1 MMTRRSS
8 AARRRRSVTTNL
20 GEKIMTSLSALP
32 PASQRR
38 PAKAVAARRIL
49 FVDDDELILRS
60 MERVLRR
67 PAAES
72 GWELCFAT
80 SGEAA
85 LEEMTKN
92 PVEVMLVDANMARMS
107 GAALLKRVQERDPS
121 VVRILLSGHTGLDV
135 LRSALPYAHQF
146 LPKPCDG
153 HLLRSTLDSAC
164 GLRQLLARPE
174 MRHLV
179 GSSNELPSAPRTFIE
194 LSNALSNP
202 HASTRTVSDIIERDI
217 AMSAR
222 VLQLV
227 SSAFYGLPRA
237 VTSVSGAVAYLGVEV
252 IKAIVLSVE
261 VSRMFPL
268 TQAAPNFSVD
278 ALQQHSMHISQ
289 FAKRILG
296 HEPGGDVVLVA
307 GLLQDTGQLVLASRA
322 ASRFATAVDTA
333 SKLKQPLHEVE
344 QDVFGASHA
353 EIGAYLLGLW
363 GLPPRV
369 VGAVVHHLEP
379 QRSNARVFDAAAALY
394 VANHLVVD
402 PDVPALDELP
412 PHTIALDL
420 SYLRTL
426 GVAHQL
432 DEWRRLAR
440 AFGGGC
446 SQAPKLA
453 ARA

>member
-1 MMTRRSS
+1 
-8 AARRRRSVTTNL
+8 
-20 GEKIMTSLSALP
+20 MTSFSVAP

-38 PAKAVAARRIL
+38 PAPAPPLAPRRIL

-80 SGEAA
+80 DGEAA
-85 LEEMTKN
+85 LAELARA
-92 PVEVMLVDANMARMS
+92 PVEVMLVDANMAKMS
-107 GAALLKRVQERDPS
+107 GAALLKLVQEREPA
-121 VVRILLSGHTGLDV
+121 VVRILLSGHTGLDI

-153 HLLRSTLDSAC
+153 QLLRSTIESAC
-164 GLRQLLARPE
+164 RLRGLLARPE
-174 MRHLV
+174 MRQLV
-179 GSSNELPSAPRTFIE
+179 GGSNELPSAPRTYIE
-194 LSNALSNP
+194 LSNALANP
-202 HASTRTVSDIIERDI
+202 GASSRAVTDIVERDI
-217 AMSAR
+217 GISAR

-237 VTSVSGAVAYLGVEV
+237 VTSIGGAVAYLGVEV

-268 TQAAPNFSVD
+268 TQSIPDFSVD
-278 ALQQHSMHISQ
+278 ALQQHGTRVSQ
-289 FAKRILG
+289 LAKRILG
-296 HEPGGDVVLVA
+296 HEPGGDVLMVA
-307 GLLQDTGQLVLASRA
+307 GLLQDSGQLVLASRA
-322 ASRFATAVDTA
+322 APRFASALDIAA
-333 SKLKQPLHEVE
+333 SRKQPLAQVE
-344 QDVFGASHA
+344 AELFGATHA

-363 GLPPRV
+363 GLPQRV
-369 VGAVVHHLEP
+369 VTAVAYHLEP
-379 QRSNARVFDAAAALY
+379 QRGGSRVFDAAAALY
-394 VANHLVVD
+394 VANLLLID
-402 PDVPALDELP
+402 PDLPALEEIPARTL
-412 PHTIALDL
+412 ALDL
-420 SYLRTL
+420 AFLRHV

-440 AFGGGC
+440 AFSPGK
-446 SQAPKLA
+446 SAAPRLA

>member
-1 MMTRRSS
+1 
-8 AARRRRSVTTNL
+8 
-20 GEKIMTSLSALP
+20 MTSLSAVP

-38 PAKAVAARRIL
+38 PAPVKAARRIL

-67 PAAES
+67 PALES

-80 SGEAA
+80 DGEAA
-85 LEEMTKN
+85 LEEMARN
-92 PVEVMLVDANMARMS
+92 PVEVLLADANMAKMS
-107 GAALLKRVQERDPS
+107 GATLLRKVQERDPA

-135 LRSALPYAHQF
+135 LRMALPYAHQF

-153 HLLRSTLDSAC
+153 QLLRSTLDSAC
-164 GLRQLLARPE
+164 GLRGLLARPE
-174 MRHLV
+174 MRQLV
-179 GSSNELPSAPRTFIE
+179 GSSNQLPSAPRTFIE
-194 LSNALSNP
+194 LSNALANP
-202 HASTRTVSDIIERDI
+202 STSARAVSEIIERDI
-217 AMSAR
+217 GISAR

-227 SSAFYGLPRA
+227 SSAFYGLPRS
-237 VTSVSGAVAYLGVEV
+237 VTSVGGAVAYLGVEV

-268 TQAAPNFSVD
+268 TQSIPDFSVD
-278 ALQQHSMHISQ
+278 ALQQQGMRASQ

-296 HEPGGDVVLVA
+296 HEPGGDVLLVA

-322 ASRFATAVDTA
+322 ASRFGIALSTSAA
-333 SKLKQPLHEVE
+333 RKQPLQEVE
-344 QDVFGASHA
+344 SDIFGASHA

-363 GLPPRV
+363 GLPQRV
-369 VGAVVHHLEP
+369 VSAVANHLEP
-379 QRSNARVFDAAAALY
+379 QRTGNRVFDAAAALY
-394 VANHLVVD
+394 VANLLVVD
-402 PDVPALDELP
+402 PDVPALEEIP

-420 SYLRTL
+420 NFLRL
-426 GVAHQL
+426 VGVAHQL

-440 AFGGGC
+440 AFGSGK
-446 SQAPKLA
+446 SNAPKLA

>member
-1 MMTRRSS
+1 M
-8 AARRRRSVTTNL
+8 N
-20 GEKIMTSLSALP
+20 SLVP
-32 PASQRR
+32 PVSQRR
-38 PAKAVAARRIL
+38 ASAITAPRRIL

-60 MERVLRR
+60 VERVLRR
-67 PAAES
+67 PASER

-80 SGEAA
+80 DGASA
-85 LEEMTKN
+85 LEEMTRS
-92 PVEVMLVDANMARMS
+92 PVEVLLADANMERMN
-107 GAALLKRVQERDPS
+107 GATLLRKVQERDPS

-135 LRSALPYAHQF
+135 LRTALPHAHQF

-153 HLLRSTLDSAC
+153 ELLRSTLESAC
-164 GLRQLLARPE
+164 GLRALLARPE
-174 MRHLV
+174 MRQLV

-202 HASTRTVSDIIERDI
+202 HTSARTVSEIIERDI
-217 AMSAR
+217 AISAR

-237 VTSVSGAVAYLGVEV
+237 VTSIGGAVAYLGVEV

-268 TQAAPNFSVD
+268 TQSLPDFSVD
-278 ALQQHSMHISQ
+278 ALQQQ
-289 FAKRILG
+289 GLRVTQLAKRILG
-296 HEPGGDVVLVA
+296 HEPGGDVLIVA
-307 GLLQDTGQLVLASRA
+307 GLLQDAGQLVLASRA
-322 ASRFATAVDTA
+322 AQRFGIALSTAATR
-333 SKLKQPLHEVE
+333 KQPLFEVE
-344 QDVFGASHA
+344 LDMFGASHA
-353 EIGAYLLGLW
+353 EIGGYLLGLW

-369 VGAVVHHLEP
+369 VNAVAHHLEP
-379 QRSNARVFDAAAALY
+379 QRAQGRVFDAASALY
-394 VANHLVVD
+394 VANLLVAN
-402 PDVPALDELP
+402 PDVPALEEVP
-412 PHTIALDL
+412 PKTIAIDL
-420 SYLRTL
+420 SYLRMV

-440 AFGGGC
+440 AFSNSK

>member
-1 MMTRRSS
+1 M
-8 AARRRRSVTTNL
+8 A
-20 GEKIMTSLSALP
+20 SLSAIP

-38 PAKAVAARRIL
+38 AAPLKAASRIL

-67 PAAES
+67 PALES

-80 SGEAA
+80 DGQAA
-85 LEEMTKN
+85 LDEMARS
-92 PVEVMLVDANMARMS
+92 PVEVMLVDANMGKMS
-107 GAALLKRVQERDPS
+107 GATLLRKVQERDPT
-121 VVRILLSGHTGLDV
+121 VVRILLSGHTGLEV
-135 LRSALPYAHQF
+135 LRTALPYAHQF

-153 HLLRSTLDSAC
+153 QLLRATLESAC
-164 GLRQLLARPE
+164 GLRALLAQPE
-174 MRHLV
+174 LRQLV

-202 HASTRTVSDIIERDI
+202 ATGARALSEIVERDI
-217 AMSAR
+217 GISAR

-237 VTSVSGAVAYLGVEV
+237 VTSVGGAVAYLGVEV

-268 TQAAPNFSVD
+268 TQSIPDFSID
-278 ALQQHSMHISQ
+278 AVQQSGMRASQ
-289 FAKRILG
+289 LAKRILG
-296 HEPGGDVVLVA
+296 HEPGGDVLTVA

-322 ASRFATAVDTA
+322 ASRFGVALST
-333 SKLKQPLHEVE
+333 SSSRKQPLHEVE
-344 QDVFGASHA
+344 TDLFGASHA

-363 GLPPRV
+363 GLPQRV
-369 VGAVVHHLEP
+369 VSAVAHHLEP
-379 QRSNARVFDAAAALY
+379 QRAGCRVFDAAAALY
-394 VANHLVVD
+394 VANLLVAD
-402 PDVPALDELP
+402 PDVPALEEIP

-420 SYLRTL
+420 TFLRSL
-426 GVAHQL
+426 GVAHQVE
-432 DEWRRLAR
+432 EWRRLAR
-440 AFGGGC
+440 AFTPGK
-446 SQAPKLA
+446 SSSPKLA

>member
-1 MMTRRSS
+1 M
-8 AARRRRSVTTNL
+8 A
-20 GEKIMTSLSALP
+20 ISLVSTPAQR
-32 PASQRR
+32 PAST
-38 PAKAVAARRIL
+38 PAAKRLL

-85 LEEMTKN
+85 LEEMTKA
-92 PVEVMLVDANMARMS
+92 PVDVILCDAHMGQMS
-107 GAALLKRVQERDPS
+107 GATLLRRVQERDPS

-135 LRSALPYAHQF
+135 LRTALPYAHQF

-153 HLLRSTLDSAC
+153 QLLKSTLDSAC
-164 GLRQLLARPE
+164 AVRGLLARPE

-179 GSSNELPSAPRTFIE
+179 GSSNDLPSAPRTFIE

-202 HASTRTVSDIIERDI
+202 AASARAISEIIERDI
-217 AMSAR
+217 ALSAR

-237 VTSVSGAVAYLGVEV
+237 VTSIGGAVAYLGVEV

-261 VSRMFPL
+261 VSRMFPV
-268 TQAAPNFSVD
+268 TQSIPDFSVD
-278 ALQQHSMHISQ
+278 TLQQHGMRVSQ
-289 FAKRILG
+289 LAKRILG
-296 HEPGGDVVLVA
+296 HEPGGDVLLVA

-322 ASRFATAVDTA
+322 APRFALALSTSQAR
-333 SKLKQPLHEVE
+333 KQPLHHVEV
-344 QDVFGASHA
+344 DLFGASHA
-353 EIGAYLLGLW
+353 DIGAYLLGLW
-363 GLPPRV
+363 GLPERV
-369 VGAVVHHLEP
+369 VSAVANHLCP
-379 QRSNARVFDAAAALY
+379 QRAGTRVFNAAAALY
-394 VANHLVVD
+394 VANQLLVD
-402 PDVPALDELP
+402 PDVPALEQLP
-412 PHTIALDL
+412 PHALGLDL
-420 SYLRTL
+420 DYLRAV

-440 AFGGGC
+440 AFGPARPA
-446 SQAPKLA
+446 APRLA

>member
-1 MMTRRSS
+1 
-8 AARRRRSVTTNL
+8 
-20 GEKIMTSLSALP
+20 MTSLSAAP
-32 PASQRR
+32 PSQRR
-38 PAKAVAARRIL
+38 PAPVKGARRIL

-67 PAAES
+67 PAVES

-85 LEEMTKN
+85 LEEMARS
-92 PVEVMLVDANMARMS
+92 PVEVMLVDSSMAKMS
-107 GAALLKRVQERDPS
+107 GATLLRKVQERDPA
-121 VVRILLSGHTGLDV
+121 VVRILLSGHTGLEV
-135 LRSALPYAHQF
+135 LRTALPYAHQF

-153 HLLRSTLDSAC
+153 QLLRSTLDSAC
-164 GLRQLLARPE
+164 GLRSLLARPE
-174 MRHLV
+174 MRQLV

-194 LSNALSNP
+194 LSNALANP
-202 HASTRTVSDIIERDI
+202 SASARAVSEIIERDI
-217 AMSAR
+217 GISAR

-237 VTSVSGAVAYLGVEV
+237 VTSIGGAVAYLGVEV

-268 TQAAPNFSVD
+268 TQTIPDFSVD
-278 ALQQHSMHISQ
+278 ALQQHGMRASQ

-296 HEPGGDVVLVA
+296 HEPGGDVLLVA

-322 ASRFATAVDTA
+322 ASRFGIALGTAA
-333 SKLKQPLHEVE
+333 ARKRPLQEVE
-344 QDVFGASHA
+344 VDMFGASHA

-363 GLPPRV
+363 GLPQRV
-369 VGAVVHHLEP
+369 VSAVANHLEP
-379 QRSNARVFDAAAALY
+379 QRTGNRVFDAAAALY
-394 VANHLVVD
+394 VSNLLVVD
-402 PDVPALDELP
+402 PDVPALEEVP
-412 PHTIALDL
+412 PHVVALDL
-420 SYLRTL
+420 SFLRL
-426 GVAHQL
+426 VGVAHQL

-440 AFGGGC
+440 AFG
-446 SQAPKLA
+446 STRSNAPKLA

>member
-1 MMTRRSS
+1 MATPS
-8 AARRRRSVTTNL
+8 AV
-20 GEKIMTSLSALP
+20 P

-38 PAKAVAARRIL
+38 PAPVKGARRIL

-80 SGEAA
+80 DGEAA
-85 LEEMTKN
+85 LEEMARA
-92 PVEVMLVDANMARMS
+92 PVEVILVDANMAKMS
-107 GAALLKRVQERDPS
+107 GSALLRRVQERDPA
-121 VVRILLSGHTGLDV
+121 VVRILLSGHTGLDI

-153 HLLRSTLDSAC
+153 QLLRSTLESAC
-164 GLRQLLARPE
+164 GVRNLLARPE

-179 GSSNELPSAPRTFIE
+179 GSSNDLPSAPRTFIE
-194 LSNALSNP
+194 LSNALANP
-202 HASTRTVSDIIERDI
+202 NTSARTVSEIIERDI
-217 AMSAR
+217 AISAR

-237 VTSVSGAVAYLGVEV
+237 VTSIGGAVAYLGVEV

-268 TQAAPNFSVD
+268 TQAIPDFSVD
-278 ALQQHSMHISQ
+278 ALQQHGMRVSQ

-296 HEPGGDVVLVA
+296 HEPGGDVLLVA

-322 ASRFATAVDTA
+322 ASRFGVALSTSNAR
-333 SKLKQPLHEVE
+333 KQPLHEVE
-344 QDVFGASHA
+344 QDMFGASHA
-353 EIGAYLLGLW
+353 EVGAYLLGLW
-363 GLPPRV
+363 GLPQRV
-369 VGAVVHHLEP
+369 VSAVAHHLEP
-379 QRSNARVFDAAAALY
+379 QRTGHRVFDAAAALY
-394 VANHLVVD
+394 VANLLVGD
-402 PDVPALDELP
+402 ADTAALDAVP
-412 PHTIALDL
+412 PHTVALDL
-420 SYLRTL
+420 SYLRML

-440 AFGGGC
+440 AFGSSK

>member
-1 MMTRRSS
+1 V
-8 AARRRRSVTTNL
+8 A
-20 GEKIMTSLSALP
+20 P
-32 PASQRR
+32 P
-38 PAKAVAARRIL
+38 RRIL

-67 PAAES
+67 PAAEN

-80 SGEAA
+80 DGPAA
-85 LEEMTKN
+85 LEELARA
-92 PVEVMLVDANMARMS
+92 PVEVMLVDANMAKMS
-107 GAALLKRVQERDPS
+107 GTTLLKKVQERDPA

-153 HLLRSTLDSAC
+153 QLLRSTLESAC
-164 GLRQLLARPE
+164 QLRGLLARPE
-174 MRHLV
+174 MRQLV

-194 LSNALSNP
+194 LSNALANP
-202 HASTRTVSDIIERDI
+202 GTSARAVTEIIERDI
-217 AMSAR
+217 AISAR

-237 VTSVSGAVAYLGVEV
+237 VTSIGGAVAYLGVEV

-268 TQAAPNFSVD
+268 TQTIPEFSVD
-278 ALQQHSMHISQ
+278 ALQQHGTRVSQ

-296 HEPGGDVVLVA
+296 QEPGGDVLLVA
-307 GLLQDTGQLVLASRA
+307 GLLQDSGQLVLASRA
-322 ASRFATAVDTA
+322 ASRFGIALSTAA
-333 SKLKQPLHEVE
+333 SRKQPLAQVE
-344 QDVFGASHA
+344 SDMFGATHA

-363 GLPPRV
+363 GLPPRIV
-369 VGAVVHHLEP
+369 SAVGNHLDP
-379 QRSNARVFDAAAALY
+379 QRSGTRVFDAASALY
-394 VANHLVVD
+394 VANLLVVD
-402 PDVPALDELP
+402 PDVPALDPLP
-412 PHTIALDL
+412 PHTIGIDL
-420 SYLRTL
+420 AFLRQV

-440 AFGGGC
+440 AFGPGK
-446 SQAPKLA
+446 SSAPRLA

>member
-1 MMTRRSS
+1 MNSFS
-8 AARRRRSVTTNL
+8 AP
-20 GEKIMTSLSALP
+20 P

-38 PAKAVAARRIL
+38 PAMVTAPRRIL

-80 SGEAA
+80 DGDAA
-85 LEEMTKN
+85 LEEMARS
-92 PVEVMLVDANMARMS
+92 PVEVMLVDANMGKMS
-107 GAALLKRVQERDPS
+107 GATLLRKVQERDPA

-135 LRSALPYAHQF
+135 LRTALPYAHQF

-153 HLLRSTLDSAC
+153 QLLRSTLESAC
-164 GLRQLLARPE
+164 GLRGLLARPE
-174 MRHLV
+174 MRQLV

-194 LSNALSNP
+194 LSNALANP
-202 HASTRTVSDIIERDI
+202 SASSRAVSEIIERDI
-217 AMSAR
+217 GISAR

-237 VTSVSGAVAYLGVEV
+237 VTSVGGAVAYLGVEV

-268 TQAAPNFSVD
+268 TQPIADFSVD
-278 ALQQHSMHISQ
+278 ALQQHGMRVSQ

-296 HEPGGDVVLVA
+296 HEPGGDVLLVA

-322 ASRFATAVDTA
+322 ASRFGIALSTSAA
-333 SKLKQPLHEVE
+333 KKQPLYEVE
-344 QDVFGASHA
+344 LDLFGASHA

-363 GLPPRV
+363 GLPQRV
-369 VGAVVHHLEP
+369 VGAIANHLEP
-379 QRSNARVFDAAAALY
+379 QRTGNRVFDAAAALY
-394 VANHLVVD
+394 VANLLVCD
-402 PDVPALDELP
+402 ADVPAVEEVP
-412 PHTIALDL
+412 PGSIALDL
-420 SYLRTL
+420 SFLRL
-426 GVAHQL
+426 VGVAHQL

-440 AFGGGC
+440 AFGGAK

>member
-1 MMTRRSS
+1 M
-8 AARRRRSVTTNL
+8 
-20 GEKIMTSLSALP
+20 
-32 PASQRR
+32 
-38 PAKAVAARRIL
+38 

-67 PAAES
+67 PAQES

-80 SGEAA
+80 DGEAA
-85 LEEMTKN
+85 LEEMARS
-92 PVEVMLVDANMARMS
+92 PVEVLLADANMAKMS
-107 GAALLKRVQERDPS
+107 GATLLRKVQERDPA

-135 LRSALPYAHQF
+135 LRMALPYAHQF

-153 HLLRSTLDSAC
+153 QLLKSTLDSAC
-164 GLRQLLARPE
+164 GLRGLLARPE
-174 MRHLV
+174 MRQLV
-179 GSSNELPSAPRTFIE
+179 GSSNQLPSAPRTFIE
-194 LSNALSNP
+194 LSNALANP
-202 HASTRTVSDIIERDI
+202 STSARAVSEIIERDI
-217 AMSAR
+217 GISAR

-237 VTSVSGAVAYLGVEV
+237 VTSIGGAVAYLGVEV

-268 TQAAPNFSVD
+268 TQSIPDFSVD
-278 ALQQHSMHISQ
+278 ALQQQSMRASQ

-296 HEPGGDVVLVA
+296 HEPGGDVLLVA

-322 ASRFATAVDTA
+322 ASRFGVALSTA
-333 SKLKQPLHEVE
+333 SAQKQPLREVE
-344 QDVFGASHA
+344 TDLFGASHA

-363 GLPPRV
+363 GLPQRV
-369 VGAVVHHLEP
+369 VSAVANHLEP
-379 QRSNARVFDAAAALY
+379 QRMGGRVFDAATALY
-394 VANHLVVD
+394 VANLLVVD
-402 PDVPALDELP
+402 PDVPALEEVP

-420 SYLRTL
+420 AFLRL
-426 GVAHQL
+426 VGVAHQL

-440 AFGGGC
+440 AFCPGK
-446 SQAPKLA
+446 SNAPKLA

>member
-1 MMTRRSS
+1 M
-8 AARRRRSVTTNL
+8 VTT
-20 GEKIMTSLSALP
+20 P
-32 PASQRR
+32 
-38 PAKAVAARRIL
+38 RRIL

-72 GWELCFAT
+72 GWQLCFAID
-80 SGEAA
+80 GDAA
-85 LEEMTKN
+85 LEEMTRS
-92 PVEVMLVDANMARMS
+92 PVEVMLVDANMGKMS
-107 GAALLKRVQERDPS
+107 GAMLLRKIQERDPA

-135 LRSALPYAHQF
+135 LRTALPYAHQF

-153 HLLRSTLDSAC
+153 QLLRSTLESAC
-164 GLRQLLARPE
+164 GLRGLLARPE
-174 MRHLV
+174 MRQLV

-194 LSNALSNP
+194 LSNALANP
-202 HASTRTVSDIIERDI
+202 SASSRAVSEIIERDI
-217 AMSAR
+217 GISAR

-237 VTSVSGAVAYLGVEV
+237 VTSVGGAVAYLGVEV

-268 TQAAPNFSVD
+268 TQAVADFSVD
-278 ALQQHSMHISQ
+278 ALQQQGMRVSQ

-296 HEPGGDVVLVA
+296 HEPGGDVLLVA

-322 ASRFATAVDTA
+322 ASRFGIALSTSSA
-333 SKLKQPLHEVE
+333 KKQPLYEVE
-344 QDVFGASHA
+344 LDLFGASHA

-363 GLPPRV
+363 GLPQRV
-369 VGAVVHHLEP
+369 VSAIANHLEP
-379 QRSNARVFDAAAALY
+379 QRTGNRVFDAAAALY
-394 VANHLVVD
+394 VANLLVCD
-402 PDVPALDELP
+402 ADVPALEEVP
-412 PHTIALDL
+412 PGSIALDL
-420 SYLRTL
+420 SFLRL
-426 GVAHQL
+426 VGVAHQL

-440 AFGGGC
+440 AFGGAK

>member
-1 MMTRRSS
+1 MTTP
-8 AARRRRSVTTNL
+8 SV
-20 GEKIMTSLSALP
+20 P

-38 PAKAVAARRIL
+38 PAPSPAPRRIL

-80 SGEAA
+80 DGDAA
-85 LEEMTKN
+85 LAELARS
-92 PVEVMLVDANMARMS
+92 PVEVMLVDANMAKMS
-107 GAALLKRVQERDPS
+107 GATLLRKVQERDPA
-121 VVRILLSGHTGLDV
+121 VVRILLSGHTGLDI
-135 LRSALPYAHQF
+135 LRAALPHAHQF

-153 HLLRSTLDSAC
+153 QLLRSTLESAC
-164 GLRQLLARPE
+164 RLRSLLARPE
-174 MRHLV
+174 MRQLV
-179 GSSNELPSAPRTFIE
+179 SGSNELPSAPRSFIE
-194 LSNALSNP
+194 LSNALANP
-202 HASTRTVSDIIERDI
+202 GASARAISDIIERDI
-217 AMSAR
+217 AISAR

-237 VTSVSGAVAYLGVEV
+237 VTSIGGAVAYLGVEV

-261 VSRMFPL
+261 VTRMFPV
-268 TQAAPNFSVD
+268 TQSIPDFSVD
-278 ALQQHSMHISQ
+278 ALQQHGTRVSQ

-296 HEPGGDVVLVA
+296 HEPGGDVLLVA

-322 ASRFATAVDTA
+322 AARFGAALQISA
-333 SKLKQPLHEVE
+333 ERKQPLHQVE
-344 QDVFGASHA
+344 GDVFGATHA

-363 GLPPRV
+363 GLPQRV
-369 VGAVVHHLEP
+369 VSAVANHLEP
-379 QRSNARVFDAAAALY
+379 QRTGSRVFDAAAALY
-394 VANHLVVD
+394 VANLLLID
-402 PDVPALDELP
+402 PDAPALEEVP
-412 PHTIALDL
+412 PQAIALDL
-420 SYLRTL
+420 AFLRQV

-440 AFGGGC
+440 AFGP
-446 SQAPKLA
+446 SKSNAPRLA